1 MKILFIANNNSND
14 FLSDAVYHGLKNI
27 SEVSVFD
34 LHPLWYMY
42 DNISKKDLLHR
53 FHGRGFTYYADL
65 SGLPNT
71 ITSIEEKLADRFF
84 DLVVYGNIIRCSD
97 YFETVKKYYNPNEIL
112 ILDGEDEH
120 NRPGLY
126 EDLIGKGVYY
136 RRELSAEEA
145 TKHSTVKPIFFAYPE
160 NKIPNTSPDKEKLL
174 AHIIPGVK
182 ETFIFDDEKSYYQ
195 DYRQSL
201 FGYTWRKA
209 GWDCLR
215 HYEILGNGCIPL
227 FLDLQHCPTTIC
239 TSLPK
244 ELLREYYH
252 KAGLF
257 KLFEM
262 DKPVYYNLE
271 RTLITNRDL
280 TLLNNV
286 DLSENFYY
294 IYLEYLE
301 KLLQYT
307 KQNLTTKA
315 LAQYILR

>member
-1 MKILFIANNNSND
+1 
-14 FLSDAVYHGLKNI
+14 
-27 SEVSVFD
+27 
-34 LHPLWYMY
+34 
-42 DNISKKDLLHR
+42 
-53 FHGRGFTYYADL
+53 
-65 SGLPNT
+65 
-71 ITSIEEKLADRFF
+71 
-84 DLVVYGNIIRCSD
+84 
-97 YFETVKKYYNPNEIL
+97 
-112 ILDGEDEH
+112 
-120 NRPGLY
+120 
-126 EDLIGKGVYY
+126 
-136 RRELSAEEA
+136 
-145 TKHSTVKPIFFAYPE
+145 
-160 NKIPNTSPDKEKLL
+160 
-174 AHIIPGVK
+174 
-182 ETFIFDDEKSYYQ
+182 
-195 DYRQSL
+195 
-201 FGYTWRKA
+201 
-209 GWDCLR
+209 
-215 HYEILGNGCIPL
+215 
-227 FLDLQHCPTTIC
+227 LQHCPTTIC